1 MNERSGRR
9 LRRWRN
15 NLAIHLLP
23 NEGEREREKEKVR
36 SMPLHRNAATCYST
50 SFLPPGEKFR
60 GEGIGFVYA
69 KRGTPCRDLGRR
81 TMGVMEVT
89 KEERANSNDRA
100 TIEPPP
106 RSIGR
111 RHWFPPVYQLH
122 RSFLL
127 FFFSSSSSSSSCFFS
142 SYSMNEPRTR
152 WGNSLYRGEVGGGGG
167 ERLPEIN

>member
-127 FFFSSSSSSSSCFFS
+127 FFFSSSSPYTRICVHTFF
-142 SYSMNEPRTR
+142 
-152 WGNSLYRGEVGGGGG
+152 LGGGMIH
-167 ERLPEIN
+167 EELD